1 MESAQK
7 NRFVL
12 TAKETAEYLRLS
24 EMTVLRLAAQGIIPG
39 AKIGR
44 QWRFERESVQML
56 IRDPEILRRVGL
68 KKTRMKNLASTR

>member
-1 MESAQK
+1 MESSAK
-7 NRFVL
+7 ENRFVL

-24 EMTVLRLAAQGIIPG
+24 EMTILRLAAQGVIPG

-56 IRDPEILRRVGL
+56 VRDPEILRRVGL
-68 KKTRMKNLASTR
+68 KRC